1 MKVRRRARMVV
12 LQALFEIDLTGHDP
26 EEVLQ
31 ERLRHIHIPPP
42 GQAFARRLLH
52 GVLAHRAFLDKMI
65 ARYAPEWPVEQ
76 MAAIDRNI
84 LRIALYEIAQGEET
98 PVKVAINEAVELAKM
113 FGSDA
118 SPRFINGVLG
128 SVVTYERSLALPD
141 SQDNR
146 ESSTAVE
153 GSSAA

>member
-1 MKVRRRARMVV
+1 M
-12 LQALFEIDLTGHDP
+12 
-26 EEVLQ
+26 
-31 ERLRHIHIPPP
+31 
-42 GQAFARRLLH
+42 
-52 GVLAHRAFLDKMI
+52 LAHRDFLDKII

-84 LRIALYEIAQGEET
+84 LRIALYEIAQGEDT

-118 SPRFINGVLG
+118 SPRFVNGVLG

-141 SQDNR
+141 SPDDQ
-146 ESSTAVE
+146 ESPAAVK
-153 GSSAA
+153 GSPAA